1 LKLPISKLKAKKNYI
16 LFFIFISCVWFV
28 LSLDIKTKKTIHIDI
43 KSNVNYSFKVFWIP
57 FFKSNFTEKYSK
69 TIQINKS
76 EIFISYKLSLPW
88 YPIRNTLRIDPID
101 NSGEIIFN
109 NLIVTNNNQKYEFKI
124 DRDNFKT
131 DGLEFIS
138 VEDGIRVISNSND
151 PQIILNLNSISSFQ
165 KSYMTNIRSIFY
177 IFNDFSNIE
186 LKGIFFLLIFCVLFA
201 AQYTDINNTN
211 TKKFFISSAVHIFLF
226 IVFYRS
232 VIYFHP
238 LFDVTN
244 ASLTA
249 IGHMNY
255 YGLSKFS
262 DKFSL
267 YVIALYFL
275 IFFFI
280 VNIIRSYGNKK

>member
-1 LKLPISKLKAKKNYI
+1 MMISKKKNIYYLFI
-16 LFFIFISCVWFV
+16 FFFIIFFIWVF
-28 LSLDIKTKKTIHIDI
+28 LSFDLKTKKTLNIEI
-43 KSNVNYSFKVFWIP
+43 KSEQSYTFQVFWIP
-57 FFKSNFTEKYSK
+57 LFKSNFSEKYSK
-69 TIQINKS
+69 SFQIKKSNK
-76 EIFISYKLSLPW
+76 FNSYKISLPK
-88 YPIRNTLRIDPID
+88 YPIKNNLRIDPID
-101 NSGEIIFN
+101 NSGEIILN
-109 NLIVTNNNQKYEFKI
+109 DLIITNNNQRYEFKI

-151 PQIILNLNSISSFQ
+151 PQIILNLDFLSNFQ
-165 KSYMTNIRSIFY
+165 KNYMTNIRSIFY

-186 LKGIFFLLIFCVLFA
+186 LKGIFFLLIFSILFA

-211 TKKFFISSAVHIFLF
+211 TKKFFILSAVHIFLF

-244 ASLTA
+244 ASLIA

-255 YGLSKFS
+255 YGYSKFS

-280 VNIIRSYGNKK
+280 VNIIRFYGNKK